1 MSEQPDRCRVAAIQ
15 MNSGDD
21 LEQNLEQAAEL
32 LRDASEAGARLAA
45 LPENFAFMGRRE
57 KDKLAHQEADGEGP
71 IQQFLSVCASEL
83 GIWVLGGS
91 VPMRSPDADRI
102 LAAALLYNPQGKR
115 AARYDKIHLF
125 DVETERDGRA
135 ERYAESASIHPGEL
149 SSVLADTTLGPLGLS
164 ICYDLRFPELY
175 RRLSA
180 QGAEL
185 LAVPSAFTRQTG
197 EAHWESLLRARAI
210 ENQCLVIAP
219 NQCGTNPGGRQ
230 TWGHSM
236 IVDPWGRVLD
246 QCGDEPGFAIAD
258 WDRSQLQGLR
268 ARFPVLQHRRID

>member
-57 KDKLAHQEADGEGP
+57 QDKLAHQEADGEGP